1 MSALIPVILSL
12 LQTLLPS
19 LTASGTVGIV
29 AKIVETLIQIVP
41 IVVQEVRDLIPEVK
55 NIIAALQSTDGITED
70 QMAALEALDAQCDAD
85 FEAAAT
91 AVTGATQ
98 VIDASHPNAHVEDQL
113 GLDPSHPNAA

>member
-55 NIIAALQSTDGITED
+55 NIIAALKSTDGISED

-91 AVTGATQ
+91 IATQ
-98 VIDASHPNAHVEDQL
+98 TIDADHPNAHVEDQPTTL
-113 GLDPSHPNAA
+113 TSDHPNAA